1 MGLEWSGVLPPLL
14 NGFGRSCTPTLSK
27 QLSFTLHS
35 EDGPGADLPGTVP
48 GLTGVCACVLR
59 EHLLDT
65 QAVPAT
71 LLLEVEVLRLLDLIP
86 VVKPD
91 DFWRWVP

>member
-1 MGLEWSGVLPPLL
+1 MALAEVVAPP
-14 NGFGRSCTPTLSK
+14 PSK
-27 QLSFTLHS
+27 QLSFTLHR
-35 EDGPGADLPGTVP
+35 EYGPGAAFPSTVP

-86 VVKPD
+86 IVEPH